1 MKLGLSVDDVLATT
15 RAVRKRLDF
24 DKPVEPE
31 VVKECLE
38 AALQSPTGSN
48 SQSWQWMVVTDQE
61 RRNAL
66 AEIYRKGWDLYAY
79 LVGYG
84 ATAYQGDDVSRLAHL
99 ERVSSS
105 GQYLADNFEKVPVM
119 LIPILRGRLVGLPS
133 LAATSM
139 LGSILPGAWSFMLA
153 ARERGL
159 GTALTTIHLMHEQEA
174 AEVLGIDYDN
184 YTQCALVTCGYSQ
197 GTDFKPANRPPVES
211 VLHWDTWGG
220 DAPWV

>member
-1 MKLGLSVDDVLATT
+1 MCIRD
-15 RAVRKRLDF
+15 R
-24 DKPVEPE
+24 
-31 VVKECLE
+31 
-38 AALQSPTGSN
+38 
-48 SQSWQWMVVTDQE
+48 
-61 RRNAL
+61 
-66 AEIYRKGWDLYAY
+66 
-79 LVGYG
+79 
-84 ATAYQGDDVSRLAHL
+84 
-99 ERVSSS
+99 
-105 GQYLADNFEKVPVM
+105 
-119 LIPILRGRLVGLPS
+119 
-133 LAATSM
+133 

-184 YTQCALVTCGYSQ
+184 YTQCALVTCGYTL